1 MNLDTDHQQP
11 LISQKER
18 QSDVSLMVVP
28 FMKYSCQ
35 LNQNLIK
42 HLDPTANLE
51 IKKTKKKKYVTL
63 HHRDAV
69 SNHQTNGNS
78 IGQMI

>member
-51 IKKTKKKKYVTL
+51 IKKTKKKNMSHYTTEMQSATTRLMETL
-63 HHRDAV
+63 LDK
-69 SNHQTNGNS
+69 
-78 IGQMI
+78 

>member
-1 MNLDTDHQQP
+1 MNLDIDHQQP

-35 LNQNLIK
+35 SNWNLIK
-42 HLDPTANLE
+42 HLDPTTYLE
-51 IKKTKKKKYVTL
+51 IKKIKKMSHYTTEMQSATTRL
-63 HHRDAV
+63 ME
-69 SNHQTNGNS
+69 T

>member
-51 IKKTKKKKYVTL
+51 IKKTKKKKKMSHYTTEMQSATTRLMETL
-63 HHRDAV
+63 LDK
-69 SNHQTNGNS
+69 
-78 IGQMI
+78 

>member
-51 IKKTKKKKYVTL
+51 IKKTKKKKNMSHYTTEMQSATTRLMETL
-63 HHRDAV
+63 LDK
-69 SNHQTNGNS
+69 
-78 IGQMI
+78 

>member
-51 IKKTKKKKYVTL
+51 IKKTKKKKICHITPQ
-63 HHRDAV
+63 RCSQQPPD
-69 SNHQTNGNS
+69 
-78 IGQMI
+78 